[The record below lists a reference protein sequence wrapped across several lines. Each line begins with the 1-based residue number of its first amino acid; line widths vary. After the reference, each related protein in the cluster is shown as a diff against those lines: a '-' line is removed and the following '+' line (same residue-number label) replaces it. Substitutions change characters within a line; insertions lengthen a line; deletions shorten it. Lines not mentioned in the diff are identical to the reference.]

1 MKGHHMP
8 GTAEK
13 SDVAHQFL
21 TGLQK
26 RDWDLLRSIMTEDI
40 VWSLPGSSLISGEA
54 HGLDAVIKRSQ
65 LIVSYGL
72 TFTLKNILYG
82 QYGVAL
88 SLHNTAKRG
97 NLVLDEHLAT
107 VCLLREG
114 KICAI
119 NSYLSDVDMLN
130 AFFV

>member
-1 MKGHHMP
+1 VRRNSADNAQNGY
-8 GTAEK
+8 
-13 SDVAHQFL
+13 
-21 TGLQK
+21 
-26 RDWDLLRSIMTEDI
+26 
-40 VWSLPGSSLISGEA
+40 
-54 HGLDAVIKRSQ
+54 AVKCVPAKLNAR
-65 LIVSYGL
+65 
-72 TFTLKNILYG
+72 G

-119 NSYLSDVDMLN
+119 NSYLSDVEMVN